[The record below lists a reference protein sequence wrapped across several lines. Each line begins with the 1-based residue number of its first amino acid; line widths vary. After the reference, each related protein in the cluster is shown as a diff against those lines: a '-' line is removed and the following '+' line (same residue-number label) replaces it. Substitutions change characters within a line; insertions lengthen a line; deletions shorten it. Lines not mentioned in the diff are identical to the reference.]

1 MSMDPNKW
9 VGTLPFA
16 KVESNQKK
24 YELDS
29 NRWITTLPKINYNN
43 SSINKKNSFKK
54 YYVTTILFVVGL
66 IFVSVMKNETRNLQK
81 EINNL
86 QASIKTLKSDI
97 HQTTLDHY
105 FITSPENIS
114 RLAKEHLGPNLIFYR
129 KSQIRQLNKNK
140 NIAIASEKAELE
152 KDFNEMVKD
161 KKSEMKLIFA
171 KKIKAKKTEL
181 VKLQELYTK
190 PESIP
195 KELKLRVAKTI
206 EAKKQELNE
215 LKKLYSEPKS
225 IITSK
230 KMQHWAGLQIVK
242 VFLGIPIVPG
252 K

>member
-1 MSMDPNKW
+1 MSMDPNRW

-114 RLAKEHLGPNLIFYR
+114 RLGKKYLESDLGPYK
-129 KSQIRQLNKNK
+129 KSQIKQLY
-140 NIAIASEKAELE
+140 EKTKILTGLDET
-152 KDFNEMVKD
+152 KHKKTFM
-161 KKSEMKLIFA
+161 KKSKKPSNAIMLQIT
-171 KKIKAKKTEL
+171 KKIENKKIEL
-181 VKLQELYTK
+181 KKLQELYTK
-190 PESIP
+190 PEKLP
-195 KELKLRVAKTI
+195 EELKLRVVKRIDKT
-206 EAKKQELNE
+206 KTE
-215 LKKLYSEPKS
+215 LKKLYFEPKDT
-225 IITSK
+225 IGSK
-230 KMQHWAGLQIVK
+230 KAQKWVAWQFVK
-242 VFLGIPIVPG
+242 VFLGLPIVPG